1 MYVLP
6 NIIRAGPGHMSVKHS
21 PITSKTF
28 EENYIEIAFQICKK
42 IYIYIET
49 LTKLSGPEYYSFN
62 NLFVWFTVQ
71 QCLGFLQSQ
80 CSYRTTQEGTVFRS
94 YCRYYKDDYT
104 IKEV

>member
-1 MYVLP
+1 MYVLSS
-6 NIIRAGPGHMSVKHS
+6 IIRAGPEHMSVKHS
-21 PITSKTF
+21 PITSKNF
-28 EENYIEIAFQICKK
+28 EENYIEILFQICKK
-42 IYIYIET
+42 KK
-49 LTKLSGPEYYSFN
+49 LLKPKLSGPEYYSFN

-80 CSYRTTQEGTVFRS
+80 CSYRTTLEGTVFRS